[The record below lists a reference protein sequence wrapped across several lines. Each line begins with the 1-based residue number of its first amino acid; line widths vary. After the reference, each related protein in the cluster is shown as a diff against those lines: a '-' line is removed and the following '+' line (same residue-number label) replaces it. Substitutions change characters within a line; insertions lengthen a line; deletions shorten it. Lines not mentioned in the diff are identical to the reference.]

1 MAELQRRGKREWKS
15 GRRKDDGEGVGGEKE
30 RNRERE
36 RWSFHLLVYSPK
48 AHRIQA
54 GPGLS

>member
-15 GRRKDDGEGVGGEKE
+15 ERRKDDREGVGGEKE
-30 RNRERE
+30 RNRERDGASIC
-36 RWSFHLLVYSPK
+36 WFTPPK
-48 AHRIQA
+48 PTESRV